1 MGSAVRNASLPWL
14 KPAVL
19 TGSLVPIAAILMRS
33 SANALGPDPIA
44 QALNQLGLIA
54 LVFLIAALACTPLK
68 AISGG
73 TWPMRLRRMLG
84 VLAFFYASLHV
95 ITYTVLDQGLDWHA
109 IYDDIVKR
117 KFIFFGFSTFV
128 LLIPLAATSTN
139 SALRRLGYVRW
150 KQLHRLAYLAP
161 ALAVLHFTWRV
172 KRDIREPATYGL
184 VLGAL
189 LSIRVVEYIRDR
201 KASETKTRP
210 QSKLAGGIVIPA
222 IVVLIAAVF
231 GGAARASATE
241 VAMSDSK
248 SANTEVL
255 TDVLNKMRTGGKIE
269 PREFQDFV
277 KAQNDGAATGLNVGQ
292 KIPDFRLADQSGEQR
307 TFRDLTGPKGLLLV
321 FTRSAD
327 W

>member
-1 MGSAVRNASLPWL
+1 MESATRNAPLPWL

-19 TGSLVPIAAILMRS
+19 TGSLVPIAAILMRAC
-33 SANALGPDPIA
+33 ANALGPDPIA
-44 QALNQLGLIA
+44 QALNQLGLVA

-68 AISGG
+68 AIVGW

-95 ITYTVLDQGLDWHA
+95 ITYAALDQGLDWHA
-109 IYDDIVKR
+109 IIDDIVKR

-172 KRDIREPATYGL
+172 KRDIREPVTYGL

-189 LSIRVVEYIRDR
+189 LTLRVVEYMRDR
-201 KASETKTRP
+201 KAH
-210 QSKLAGGIVIPA
+210 
-222 IVVLIAAVF
+222 
-231 GGAARASATE
+231 
-241 VAMSDSK
+241 
-248 SANTEVL
+248 
-255 TDVLNKMRTGGKIE
+255 
-269 PREFQDFV
+269 
-277 KAQNDGAATGLNVGQ
+277 
-292 KIPDFRLADQSGEQR
+292 
-307 TFRDLTGPKGLLLV
+307 
-321 FTRSAD
+321 
-327 W
+327 

>member
-1 MGSAVRNASLPWL
+1 
-14 KPAVL
+14 
-19 TGSLVPIAAILMRS
+19 
-33 SANALGPDPIA
+33 
-44 QALNQLGLIA
+44 LNQLGLIA

-68 AISGG
+68 AMAGW

-84 VLAFFYASLHV
+84 VLAFLYASLHV
-95 ITYTVLDQGLDWHA
+95 ITYSVLDQGLNWRA

-117 KFIFFGFSTFV
+117 EFIFFGFATFV

-172 KRDIREPATYGL
+172 KRDIREPIKYGL

-189 LSIRVVEYIRDR
+189 LSIRVVKYLYDR
-201 KASETKTRP
+201 KAREAKMRP
-210 QSKLAGGIVIPA
+210 QSKFAGGVVILTF
-222 IVVLIAAVF
+222 VVLIAAFF

-248 SANTEVL
+248 SANAEIL
-255 TDVLNKMRTGGKIE
+255 REVLNKMRTGKE
-269 PREFQDFV
+269 D
-277 KAQNDGAATGLNVGQ
+277 
-292 KIPDFRLADQSGEQR
+292 
-307 TFRDLTGPKGLLLV
+307 
-321 FTRSAD
+321 
-327 W
+327 